1 MELYSICIEWA
12 QLVLRLGG
20 CLSGKIIDDRYR

>member
-12 QLVLRLGG
+12 QLVSGLVGSLR
-20 CLSGKIIDDRYR
+20 GKIIDDRYR